1 MSNNR
6 IDYPCPY
13 LIKVIASQVEEFP
26 QEIIE
31 FIESKTT
38 VYHTNLVQSKNNNYI
53 SLTVNFLLESEQMI
67 QELFDNIKARPY
79 VKLVL

>member
-67 QELFDNIKARPY
+67 QELSDNIKARPY